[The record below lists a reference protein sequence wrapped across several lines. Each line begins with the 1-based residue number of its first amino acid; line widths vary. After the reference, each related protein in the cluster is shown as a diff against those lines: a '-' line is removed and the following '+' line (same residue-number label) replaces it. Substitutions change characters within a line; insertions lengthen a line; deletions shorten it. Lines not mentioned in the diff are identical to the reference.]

1 MKKKV
6 ENYLLSKI
14 REKGCIHLSLLDPD
28 KIEVERAKDIA
39 KTIESIGSSAIM
51 VGGST
56 YLGRCSF
63 DDLILELKS
72 GSNLPIII
80 FPGNI
85 ASISKHADAIWFL
98 SVLNSS
104 NPYYITGAQALSAPV
119 IKSCNLEAIPLGY
132 IIISPGGAAGF
143 ISQANM
149 VPPDKPEI
157 AAMYALAAQYMGM
170 RFIYLERGS
179 GSNEPVPVKMVEKV
193 RGILDESHL
202 IVGGGIKSK
211 EQAKEIAKAGAEIIV
226 TGTVLEGEN
235 FEERMKSI
243 LEGIEEGVDERRS

>member
-1 MKKKV
+1 MRKKV

-14 REKGCIHLSLLDPD
+14 KEKGCIHLSLLDPD
-28 KIEVERAKDIA
+28 KIKIERAKEVA
-39 KTIESIGSSAIM
+39 RTIESIGSSAIM

-56 YLGRCSF
+56 CTGKFSF
-63 DDLILELKS
+63 DDLIIELKS

-104 NPYYITGAQALSAPV
+104 NPYYITGAQALSAPI

-143 ISQANM
+143 VSQANV

-193 RGILDESHL
+193 RSILDESHL

-211 EQAKEIAKAGAEIIV
+211 EQAREIARAGAEIIV
-226 TGTVLEGEN
+226 TGTLLENEN
-235 FEERMKSI
+235 YEERMKNI